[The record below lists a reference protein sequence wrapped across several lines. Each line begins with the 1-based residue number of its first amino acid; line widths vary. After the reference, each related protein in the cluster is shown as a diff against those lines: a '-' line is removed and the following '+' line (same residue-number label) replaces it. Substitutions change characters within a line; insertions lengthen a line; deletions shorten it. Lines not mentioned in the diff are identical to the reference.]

1 MPCTKTVIYLDV
13 LLLTNFVLTVFFL
26 LAAGLLAGVECR
38 AGRLLLGGVA
48 GAAASLA
55 LLAPEAPDAAALLY
69 KVSTAALTVAAAYG
83 WPGWRCFAR
92 LTGWFWAGSLL
103 LTGALLLPGAQGANG
118 CIYLPLSPGVLLIGA
133 VGVWLAARIAQRIL
147 GRGGGE
153 AVFPLRL
160 ALSGTELT
168 LRAFC
173 DTGFSAREPLS
184 GREVI
189 LVRLDAAAPRL
200 PDALRTY
207 LTGYFAGASPCRT
220 RRWGV
225 RFVPCTTVAGHCLLP
240 RRPGPPAALFRPPST
255 PPSPT
260 SPLPRGLGG
269 AGGPLRFVPRQ
280 RHALSGSFHVSGM
293 PSPSAQS
300 ADTSPKGRGNCGSIF
315 SFS

>member
-1 MPCTKTVIYLDV
+1 M
-13 LLLTNFVLTVFFL
+13 
-26 LAAGLLAGVECR
+26 
-38 AGRLLLGGVA
+38 
-48 GAAASLA
+48 
-55 LLAPEAPDAAALLY
+55 
-69 KVSTAALTVAAAYG
+69 STAALTVAAAYG

-220 RRWGV
+220 RRWGCASCPAPPWPGTA
-225 RFVPCTTVAGHCLLP
+225 FSPAVPARL
-240 RRPGPPAALFRPPST
+240 PPSSAPLYAAFADL
-255 PPSPT
+255 PPP
-260 SPLPRGLGG
+260 PRGLGG